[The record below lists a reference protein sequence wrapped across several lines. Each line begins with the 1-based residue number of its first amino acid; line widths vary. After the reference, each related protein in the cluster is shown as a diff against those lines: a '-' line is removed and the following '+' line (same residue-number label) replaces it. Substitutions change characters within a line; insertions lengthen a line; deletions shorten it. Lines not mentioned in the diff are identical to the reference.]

1 MVTDRPHRPEA
12 LVLVGG
18 HESRDGRALAALAA
32 WPELLGEPPL
42 RVTAAGRPL
51 AAAIGQTAGTRG
63 FRGPVVVVP
72 MTLGRDPRLVS
83 DTARTVRWIA
93 RGRRAGAVALAEPFG
108 TPDHLVSWLRA
119 ACRKHTDN
127 EAILIAA
134 AAADP
139 FDDAELHRIAALVR
153 VFGTHRLVEVAL
165 QAPGDH
171 ALQDGLER
179 CRRLGADRVA
189 IVPAG
194 FGTPTGAAAPLLAPV
209 AVASV
214 ISARVAKACRR
225 LAEHDED
232 GVDAAL
238 AADHHH
244 GFAHAHSH
252 DQHGHTHDTD
262 ITSGP
267 SLKKGP
273 AHAAPRSVPVRDR

>member
-1 MVTDRPHRPEA
+1 MVAERSNRPEA

-18 HESRDGRALAALAA
+18 HESRDGRALATLAA
-32 WPELLGEPPL
+32 WPELLGQPPL

-51 AAAIGQTAGTRG
+51 AAAIGQKAGTQG

-83 DTARTVRWIA
+83 DTARTVRWVA
-93 RGRRAGAVALAEPFG
+93 RDRPAGTVALAEPFG

-119 ACRKHTDN
+119 ACRKRSPD

-153 VFGTHRLVEVAL
+153 IFGTHRLVEVAL
-165 QAPGDH
+165 LTPDDH
-171 ALQDGLER
+171 ALQDGVER
-179 CRRLGADRVA
+179 CRRLGAERVA
-189 IVPAG
+189 VVPAD
-194 FGTPTGAAAPLLAPV
+194 FGTPAGAAAPLLAPV

-214 ISARVAKACRR
+214 ISARVAQACRR
-225 LAEHDED
+225 LVERGED
-232 GVDAAL
+232 GVNAAL

-244 GFAHAHSH
+244 GFAHAHDHSH
-252 DQHGHTHDTD
+252 DQHGHSPVVSTLPD
-262 ITSGP
+262 
-267 SLKKGP
+267 P
-273 AHAAPRSVPVRDR
+273 A

>member
-1 MVTDRPHRPEA
+1 MAAMRQHRPEA

-18 HESRDGRALAALAA
+18 HESRDGQALAALAA
-32 WPELLGEPPL
+32 WPELLGQPPL

-51 AAAIGQTAGTRG
+51 AAAIGQTAGTQG

-83 DTARTVRWIA
+83 DTARTVRWVA
-93 RGRRAGAVALAEPFG
+93 RNRPARTVALAEPFG

-119 ACRKHTDN
+119 ACRKHPDD

-165 QAPGDH
+165 LTPGGH
-171 ALQDGLER
+171 GLQDGLER

-194 FGTPTGAAAPLLAPV
+194 LGTPTGATAPLLAPV

-225 LAEHDED
+225 LAERGED
-232 GVDAAL
+232 GVSAAL

-244 GFAHAHSH
+244 GFAHAHDH
-252 DQHGHTHDTD
+252 DHDAGQHGHIHDVSTLSD
-262 ITSGP
+262 P
-267 SLKKGP
+267 RLKKGP
-273 AHAAPRSVPVRDR
+273 VHASP

>member
-1 MVTDRPHRPEA
+1 MVAERSNRPEA

-32 WPELLGEPPL
+32 WPELLGQPPL
-42 RVTAAGRPL
+42 RIAAAGRPL

-72 MTLGRDPRLVS
+72 MTLGRDPRLVAEA
-83 DTARTVRWIA
+83 ARTVRWVA
-93 RGRRAGAVALAEPFG
+93 RSRPSGAIVLAEPFG

-119 ACRKHTDN
+119 ACRKHDDATT
-127 EAILIAA
+127 ILIAA

-153 VFGTHRLVEVAL
+153 VFGTQPLVEVAL
-165 QAPGDH
+165 LTPGQRS
-171 ALQDGLER
+171 LQDGLQR
-179 CRRLGADRVA
+179 CRLLGAGRVA

-194 FGTPTGAAAPLLAPV
+194 FGLPTGATAPLLAPV

-225 LAEHDED
+225 LAEQGED

-238 AADHHH
+238 AADHRH
-244 GFAHAHSH
+244 GFAHAHDH
-252 DQHGHTHDTD
+252 DHAADHHGHAHEQHGR
-262 ITSGP
+262 S
-267 SLKKGP
+267 
-273 AHAAPRSVPVRDR
+273 HAASTLPDPA

>member
-1 MVTDRPHRPEA
+1 MVAIRQDRPEA

-18 HESRDGRALAALAA
+18 HESCDGQALAALAV
-32 WPELLGEPPL
+32 WPELLGQPPL

-51 AAAIGQTAGTRG
+51 AAAIGQTAGTQG

-83 DTARTVRWIA
+83 DTARTVRWVA
-93 RGRRAGAVALAEPFG
+93 RNRPARTVALAEPFG

-119 ACRKHTDN
+119 ACRKHPDD
-127 EAILIAA
+127 EAILITA

-153 VFGTHRLVEVAL
+153 VFGPHRLVEVAL
-165 QAPGDH
+165 LTPGGNG
-171 ALQDGLER
+171 LQEGLER

-189 IVPAG
+189 TVPAG
-194 FGTPTGAAAPLLAPV
+194 FGTPTGATAPLLAPI

-225 LAEHDED
+225 LAERGED

-244 GFAHAHSH
+244 GFAHAHDH
-252 DQHGHTHDTD
+252 DHDHAAVQHGHSHDVSTL
-262 ITSGP
+262 SGP
-267 SLKKGP
+267 
-273 AHAAPRSVPVRDR
+273 A